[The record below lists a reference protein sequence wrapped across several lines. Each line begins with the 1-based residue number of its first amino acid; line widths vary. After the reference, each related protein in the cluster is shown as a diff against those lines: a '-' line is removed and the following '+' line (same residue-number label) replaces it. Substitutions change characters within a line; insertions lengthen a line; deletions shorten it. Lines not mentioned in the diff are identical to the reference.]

1 MFMDFA
7 MLPPEVNSTRM
18 YSGPG
23 AGSLWAAAA
32 AWDQV
37 SAELQSAA
45 ETYRSVIAS
54 LTGWQWLGPSSV
66 RMGAA
71 VTPDHHRRAG
81 KADGHPD
88 HRGRDRI

>member
-54 LTGWQWLGPSSV
+54 LTGW
-66 RMGAA
+66 
-71 VTPDHHRRAG
+71 
-81 KADGHPD
+81 
-88 HRGRDRI
+88 

>member
-45 ETYRSVIAS
+45 ETYRF
-54 LTGWQWLGPSSV
+54 GDRQP
-66 RMGAA
+66 
-71 VTPDHHRRAG
+71 HRLAMAG
-81 KADGHPD
+81 SIVCEDGCGGHPVC
-88 HRGRDRI
+88 

>member
-45 ETYRSVIAS
+45 ETYAR
-54 LTGWQWLGPSSV
+54 
-66 RMGAA
+66 
-71 VTPDHHRRAG
+71 
-81 KADGHPD
+81 
-88 HRGRDRI
+88 